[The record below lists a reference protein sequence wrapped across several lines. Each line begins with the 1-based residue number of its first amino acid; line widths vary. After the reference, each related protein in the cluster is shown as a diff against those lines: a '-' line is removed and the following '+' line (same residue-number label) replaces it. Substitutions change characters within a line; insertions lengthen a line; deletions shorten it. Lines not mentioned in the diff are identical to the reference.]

1 MASGVGSLNND
12 EIGFGEVDGFSEPRS
27 AQNTLTAQA
36 STSLPSSCT
45 VLTCTDP
52 IHPFGGEQSFYI
64 VGTAHVSME
73 SCEDVR
79 KVIQEVKP
87 EVGSL
92 TLIDKKLLPA
102 VIGLHLL
109 NAPSIPGADKTGFTC

>member
-1 MASGVGSLNND
+1 MASGVESLTKD
-12 EIGFGEVDGFSEPRS
+12 KDVFGELDDFSEPRS
-27 AQNTLTAQA
+27 AQNTLTSPA

-52 IHPFGGEQSFYI
+52 NHPFGGEQSFYI

-79 KVIQEVKP
+79 KVIQEIKP
-87 EVGSL
+87 EVTS
-92 TLIDKKLLPA
+92 IDKSCHASSLLLP
-102 VIGLHLL
+102 V
-109 NAPSIPGADKTGFTC
+109 NA

>member
-1 MASGVGSLNND
+1 MASGIESLTKNENV
-12 EIGFGEVDGFSEPRS
+12 FGELDDYSEPRS
-27 AQNTLTAQA
+27 AHNTLTSQA

-52 IHPFGGEQSFYI
+52 NNPFGGEQSFYI

-79 KVIQEVKP
+79 NVIKDVKP
-87 EVGSL
+87 EVRFL
-92 TLIDKKLLPA
+92 TPFKQEMHACCQP
-102 VIGLHLL
+102 
-109 NAPSIPGADKTGFTC
+109 